1 MARATVLIVDEDLL
15 VRWSL
20 KERLAADGYEVFE
33 AATSA
38 AALEQLRDG
47 VDVMLADVRLGD
59 VDDCAVLKNVRDLHP
74 GTQVILF
81 TPSSDLD
88 VAADEIEPGRFRYV
102 EKPFDLDQVGVLV
115 EKTVEASHFQ
125 RAVSCP
131 G

>member
-1 MARATVLIVDEDLL
+1 MTRATVLIVDEDPL

-20 KERLAADGYEVFE
+20 KERLAADGYDVFE

-47 VDVMLADVRLGD
+47 VDVMLADARLGD
-59 VDDCAVLKNVRDLHP
+59 DEDCAVLKNVRDLHSD
-74 GTQVILF
+74 TRVILF
-81 TPSSDLD
+81 TPYSGLD
-88 VAADEIEPGRFRYV
+88 VAADEIEPGRFQYV

-115 EKTVEASHFQ
+115 EKTVEASRPQ

-131 G
+131 A